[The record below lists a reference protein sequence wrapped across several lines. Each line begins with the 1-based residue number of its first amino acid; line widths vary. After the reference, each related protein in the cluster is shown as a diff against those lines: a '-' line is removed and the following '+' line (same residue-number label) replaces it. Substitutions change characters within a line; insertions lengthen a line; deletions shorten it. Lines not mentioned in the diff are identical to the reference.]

1 MNTLFMADVAIQEH
15 KDWERRFNK
24 RVIRRST
31 ETSVDLPQPVRDLVA
46 KLKQSF

>member
-24 RVIRRST
+24 RVVRQLA
-31 ETSVDLPQPVRDLVA
+31 ETSLELPQPVRGLVA
-46 KLKQSF
+46 KLKQGF